1 MIFPAGR
8 EPLVA
13 VGFMVLGA
21 SLIPA
26 MNALAKYL
34 AGEYPAWQ
42 VVWARF
48 LGHFIWMML
57 FFWSRWGL
65 SVLRT
70 ARPKV
75 QATRSLIFFVS
86 NACFVTALPF
96 VELATASAVMFT
108 APIIVTVLA
117 FPLLRERVGL
127 PRWLAVAVGFAG
139 VLVII
144 RPGTSLFDP
153 WALLVLVSASYYAV
167 YQIWTRRLTPVD
179 SPETLIVYTA
189 AAGALVTTVAV
200 PWFAIA
206 PDSFPDLAAFAGV
219 GLVGAL
225 AHLCIVQALKRAPA
239 STVSPIGYFE
249 LVTAVLFG
257 YAIFGD
263 LPDAATW
270 AGAALIVASGV
281 WVAFGG
287 GRFGPNLSMSRRTR

>member
-1 MIFPAGR
+1 MIFPARR
-8 EPLVA
+8 ELLVA
-13 VGFMVLGA
+13 VAFMVLGA

-34 AGEYPAWQ
+34 ASDYPVWQ

-48 LGHFIWMML
+48 LGHILWMML
-57 FFWSRWGL
+57 FFWPRRGFAFF
-65 SVLRT
+65 RT
-70 ARPKV
+70 ARPTT
-75 QATRSLIFFVS
+75 QAVRSLVFFVA
-86 NACFVTALPF
+86 NVCFITALPF
-96 VELATASAVMFT
+96 VDLATASAVMFT
-108 APIIVTVLA
+108 APIIVTALA
-117 FPLLRERVGL
+117 VPLLRERVGL
-127 PRWLAVAVGFAG
+127 RRWAAVAVGFAG
-139 VLVII
+139 ALVII
-144 RPGTSLFDP
+144 RPGSTLFDP

-167 YQIWTRRLTPVD
+167 YQIWTRRLTLVD

-189 AAGALVTTVAV
+189 VAGALVTTVMM
-200 PWFAIA
+200 PWLARM
-206 PDSFPDLAAFAGV
+206 PDSLGDLAAFAGI

-270 AGAALIVASGV
+270 TGAALIVGSGA
-281 WVAFGG
+281 WIAFRGQGG
-287 GRFGPNLSMSRRTR
+287 GSNLSMSRRTR